1 MFKSRSC
8 PTYSIYVKY
17 TIMINLTPFE
27 EIISSLKDSG
37 NYRVFNDILRERGE
51 FPKSIWYGPYNIKNI
66 VNWCS
71 NDYLGMGQHKVVIDA
86 MHTALDQ
93 TGSGSGGTRNISGT
107 SHYHVALEHEL
118 AGLHSKPG
126 GLLFTSAYVANEW
139 TLIALSKIIPDIVF
153 LSDSNNHASII
164 AGIKNSGA
172 DKVIWQHNDM
182 SDLEEKLRE
191 HRSQGRTLCIVFES
205 VYSMDGDHSPISS
218 VCDLAEQYGAM
229 TYIDEVHAVGL
240 YGETGAG
247 YCEAVKEDRVDI
259 INGTLGKAFGV
270 QGGYIVGDKVV
281 IDAIRSVASGFIF
294 TTSMSPVICAGA
306 LASIKY
312 LKDHNELRD
321 QHQERAKKLK
331 SMLADVN
338 IEVLP
343 EATTHIVPVMIRDPK
358 KCKQMSDMLL
368 DDYNIYIQPIN
379 YPTVARGT
387 ERLRIAPTPLHTDA
401 MMHDLVEALRKT
413 FKRINEGCK

>member
-1 MFKSRSC
+1 
-8 PTYSIYVKY
+8 
-17 TIMINLTPFE
+17 MINLKPFQD
-27 EIISSLKDSG
+27 IISTLVQEG
-37 NYRVFNDILRERGE
+37 NYRVFNDIVRQRGE

-107 SHYHVALEHEL
+107 SHYHVALESEL
-118 AGLHSKPG
+118 AKLHSKPG

-139 TLIALSKIIPDIVF
+139 TLIALSKIIPNIVF
-153 LSDSNNHASII
+153 LSDSKNHASLIE
-164 AGIKNSGA
+164 GIRHSGA
-172 DKVIWQHNDM
+172 DKKIWQHNDM

-191 HRSQGRTLCIVFES
+191 NRDQNRTSCIVFES
-205 VYSMDGDHSPISS
+205 IYSMDGDISPISS
-218 VCDLAEQYGAM
+218 VCDLAEKYDAM

-240 YGETGAG
+240 YGKTGAG
-247 YCEAVKEDRVDI
+247 YLETLGETRVDI

-270 QGGYIVGDKVV
+270 QGGYITGDTVV

-312 LKDHNELRD
+312 LSDHGELRD
-321 QHQERAKKLK
+321 QQQLQVKKLK
-331 SMLADVN
+331 YKLKRVG
-338 IEVLP
+338 IEVL
-343 EATTHIVPVMIRDPK
+343 EDACTHIIPVMVRDSK
-358 KCKQMSDMLL
+358 RCKAMSDELL
-368 DDYNIYIQPIN
+368 SEHGIYIQPIN
-379 YPTVARGT
+379 YPTVPKGT
-387 ERLRIAPTPLHTDA
+387 ERLRIAPTPFHTDA
-401 MMHDLVEALRKT
+401 MISELVLALVDV
-413 FKRINEGCK
+413 FKKYPI

>member
-1 MFKSRSC
+1 
-8 PTYSIYVKY
+8 
-17 TIMINLTPFE
+17 MINLKPFQD
-27 EIISSLKDSG
+27 IISTLVQEG
-37 NYRVFNDILRERGE
+37 NYRVFNDIVRQRGE

-107 SHYHVALEHEL
+107 SHYHVALESEL
-118 AGLHSKPG
+118 AKLHSKPG

-139 TLIALSKIIPDIVF
+139 TLIALSKIIPNIVF
-153 LSDSNNHASII
+153 LSDSKNHASLIE
-164 AGIKNSGA
+164 GIRHSGA
-172 DKVIWQHNDM
+172 DKKIWQHNDM

-191 HRSQGRTLCIVFES
+191 NRDQNRTSCIVFES
-205 VYSMDGDHSPISS
+205 VYSMDGDISPISS
-218 VCDLAEQYGAM
+218 VCDLAEKYDAM

-240 YGETGAG
+240 YGKTGAG
-247 YCEAVKEDRVDI
+247 YLETLGETRVDI

-270 QGGYIVGDKVV
+270 QGGYITGDTVV

-312 LKDHNELRD
+312 LSDHGELRD
-321 QHQERAKKLK
+321 QQQLQVKKLK
-331 SMLADVN
+331 YKLKRVG
-338 IEVLP
+338 IEVL
-343 EATTHIVPVMIRDPK
+343 EDACTHIIPVMVRDSK
-358 KCKQMSDMLL
+358 RCKAMSDELL
-368 DDYNIYIQPIN
+368 SEHGIYIQPIN
-379 YPTVARGT
+379 YPTVPKGT
-387 ERLRIAPTPLHTDA
+387 ERLRIAPTPFHTDS
-401 MMHDLVEALRKT
+401 MISELVLALVDV
-413 FKRINEGCK
+413 FKKYPI